1 MDLLL
6 KPFKL
11 RKWLDEI
18 ILQIKVLAE
27 EKSLRVE
34 LEVEE
39 RLPEIMVAD
48 SERLKQVVI
57 NLLSNAV
64 KFTEAGFIKIAIAQN
79 DTETWRIDVSDS
91 GIGIPAH
98 AQETIFEEFRQ
109 VDGTS
114 RRQFGGTGL
123 GLAIVRKLVLMMG
136 GHIRLKS
143 EMGKG
148 STFTITLPN
157 KVDMSKVI
165 EIPAVVQMEAQTV

>member
-1 MDLLL
+1 
-6 KPFKL
+6 
-11 RKWLDEI
+11 
-18 ILQIKVLAE
+18 
-27 EKSLRVE
+27 
-34 LEVEE
+34 
-39 RLPEIMVAD
+39 
-48 SERLKQVVI
+48 
-57 NLLSNAV
+57 V
-64 KFTEAGFIKIAIAQN
+64 KFTESGFIKIAIARN

-157 KVDMSKVI
+157 NNEVSSVL
-165 EIPAVVQMEAQTV
+165 ELPAVVQMEAQTV